1 MSDQDKRK
9 SPSGDGESR
18 GGSVLLILLAI
29 VGAVILCAYLIGNNS
44 NKRLRYPDL
53 VRLLEVTR
61 YAEYGSN
68 ELVPVLNPVATA
80 GDAAASD
87 AVAADGTADDS
98 LGEASSIAAAAETV
112 KRRGELPDAAPG
124 TIIVPSDNKPTAFV
138 EWSRPQDIQVSE
150 KGITGRAMYRQ
161 LGTSGDSEAEPTEK
175 TFSTQWTVRNEEQ
188 EQRMTALLDGSN
200 VVWDQNIPS
209 TFWEDH
215 GLMLLMMLIL
225 LGFGLM
231 MLRRISGVGSPMS
244 FSRSRGKLFALDE
257 TSSTFNDVAGIDE
270 AVEEVRE
277 VVDFLKNAEKY
288 QKLGGRI
295 PKGVLLVGPPG
306 TGKTLLARAIAGE
319 AGTPFF
325 SLSGSDFVE
334 MYVGVGAARVRDMF
348 QQAANRAPCIVFI
361 DELDALGKSRSGSV
375 VGGHDEREQTLN
387 ALLVEMDGFDS
398 DTNVIIVAAT
408 NRPETLDAALL
419 RPGRFDRHVLVDR
432 PDVGGREE
440 ILKVHVKNV
449 KLDEALDL
457 HKIASI
463 TPGFVGADLANL
475 VNEAALLA
483 ARGGK
488 PAVGMQEFNEAVE
501 RVTAG
506 LEKKNHVMNEDE
518 KVRVAYHEAGHALVA
533 DALPN
538 TDPVH
543 KVSII
548 PRGMGALGYVMQ
560 RPGGDRYLS
569 TKSELDSKL
578 RVLVAGTLVEE
589 MIFEDISTG
598 ASNDLERATEIARA
612 MVMDYGMSRLGRVNY
627 RQKNDSAFLGGGEA
641 GHTNLH
647 SEETAREI
655 DGEVR
660 RIIDEAISQTR
671 EILTARREA
680 LEAITQRLLEVE
692 AIDGEELSKLI
703 EAHSSVPLV
712 VPGTASKKP
721 RAKISR
727 PGKGVEIAP
736 AADGQL

>member
-1 MSDQDKRK
+1 MTDPDRRK
-9 SPSGDGESR
+9 NNSNDNESR
-18 GGSVLLILLAI
+18 GGSVLLVLLAI
-29 VGAVILCAYLIGNNS
+29 VGVVILCAYLIGDNT
-44 NKRLRYPDL
+44 KRLRYPDL
-53 VRLLEVTR
+53 ERLLQATKYET
-61 YAEYGSN
+61 YGSD
-68 ELVPVLNPVATA
+68 ELV
-80 GDAAASD
+80 
-87 AVAADGTADDS
+87 ADTTGV
-98 LGEASSIAAAAETV
+98 IV
-112 KRRGELPDAAPG
+112 
-124 TIIVPSDNKPTAFV
+124 VPSENNPKATV
-138 EWSRPQDIQVSE
+138 EFSLPQNIKVSQT
-150 KGITGRAMYRQ
+150 GVTGRVHYRQ
-161 LGTSGDSEAEPTEK
+161 LGTDGKTETK
-175 TFSTQWTVRNEEQ
+175 PIEVTFSTERTVRNDQQEE
-188 EQRMTALLDGSN
+188 ALTELLQASN
-200 VVWDQNIPS
+200 VVWDQHSPS
-209 TFWEDH
+209 TFLADH

-231 MLRRISGVGSPMS
+231 MLRKISGVGSPMS
-244 FSRSRGKLFALDE
+244 FSRSRGKLYAQDE
-257 TSSTFNDVAGIDE
+257 MAITFDAVAGIDE

-288 QKLGGRI
+288 QRLGGRI

-348 QQAANRAPCIVFI
+348 QQAASRAPCIVFI
-361 DELDALGKSRSGSV
+361 DELDALGKSRSGAV

-398 DTNVIIVAAT
+398 DTNVIIIAAT

-432 PDVGGREE
+432 PDVGGREA

-449 KLDEALDL
+449 KLDENLDL
-457 HKIASI
+457 RKVASI

-483 ARGGK
+483 ARGDK
-488 PAVGMQEFNEAVE
+488 ESVGLIEFNEAVE

-548 PRGMGALGYVMQ
+548 PRGVGALGYVMQ
-560 RPGGDRYLS
+560 RSGGDRYLR
-569 TKSELDSKL
+569 TRSELDSDL

-598 ASNDLERATEIARA
+598 ASNDLERATAIARS

-627 RQKNDSAFLGGGEA
+627 RQKNDTSFLGGDA
-641 GHTNLH
+641 GHTSLH
-647 SEETAREI
+647 SEETAKEI
-655 DGEVR
+655 DTEVR
-660 RIIDEAISQTR
+660 RLIDESIAQTR
-671 EILTARREA
+671 EILSARREA

-692 AIDGEELSKLI
+692 SIDGEELTKI
-703 EAHSSVPLV
+703 IQQHSTGPLV
-712 VPGTASKKP
+712 VPGTASKVP
-721 RAKISR
+721 RAKISHNR
-727 PGKGVEIAP
+727 PGSEIAP